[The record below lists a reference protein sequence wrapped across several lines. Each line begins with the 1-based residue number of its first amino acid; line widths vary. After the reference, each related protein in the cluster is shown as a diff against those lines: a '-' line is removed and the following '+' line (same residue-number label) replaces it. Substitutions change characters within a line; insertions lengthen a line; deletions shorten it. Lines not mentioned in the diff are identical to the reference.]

1 MHTFIVYTS
10 CVYIVHNFF
19 SLQILLL
26 CRSNTIK
33 TLNLTA
39 CLPKI
44 HFNIILLDPRSF
56 KNAFFTTKMGIQKMF
71 AVLFN
76 DAFSV
81 NTTNKRVELKG
92 DKWMMNWR
100 RFGRK
105 RSWPNFM
112 TLSPAF
118 VWSDWGK
125 PIKRVTMAEAGTRDL
140 PNTKQECENVSV
152 VCVRIIYS
160 YLNMTHIQTT
170 INSTKHRNTSP
181 SPKSVTP
188 LWIYYV
194 LRSCKPL
201 TPLKDNIPTAWIVLA
216 RLYFSMQ
223 VSI

>member
-1 MHTFIVYTS
+1 MYAYIHRFIQAV
-10 CVYIVHNFF
+10 F
-19 SLQILLL
+19 ILFIIFLAYKYL
-26 CRSNTIK
+26 CYAVRILK
-33 TLNLTA
+33 PLIRTLNLTA

-56 KNAFFTTKMGIQKMF
+56 KNAFSTTKMGIQKMF

-105 RSWPNFM
+105 RSWHNFM

-140 PNTKQECENVSV
+140 PNAKQECENVSV

-170 INSTKHRNTSP
+170 INSTNHSNTSP
-181 SPKSVTP
+181 SPKSVTTP
-188 LWIYYV
+188 VNI
-194 LRSCKPL
+194 LR
-201 TPLKDNIPTAWIVLA
+201 TAIL
-216 RLYFSMQ
+216 
-223 VSI
+223 